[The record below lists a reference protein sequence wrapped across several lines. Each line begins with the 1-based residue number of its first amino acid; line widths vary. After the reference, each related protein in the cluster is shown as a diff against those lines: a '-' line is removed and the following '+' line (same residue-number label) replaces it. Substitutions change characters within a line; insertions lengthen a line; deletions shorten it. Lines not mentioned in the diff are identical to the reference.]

1 MPWDLRTSQYF
12 QETELTVLT
21 ILTML
26 TILTPTFTTYLQV
39 GGGAKVKET
48 EHKQVQGFS
57 CGVRDEWKNSEE

>member
-26 TILTPTFTTYLQV
+26 TMLTPTFTTYLQV

-48 EHKQVQGFS
+48 EHKEVQDDQVS
-57 CGVRDEWKNSEE
+57 HVE